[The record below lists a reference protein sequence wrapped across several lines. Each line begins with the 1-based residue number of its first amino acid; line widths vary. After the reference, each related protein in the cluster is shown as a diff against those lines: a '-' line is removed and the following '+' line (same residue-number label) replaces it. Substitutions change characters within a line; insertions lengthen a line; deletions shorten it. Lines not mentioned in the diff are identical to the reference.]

1 MVYYLITCHFVDIF
15 VVENSEL
22 DGLCPRPS
30 MYSVST
36 LLKVVGYYDLSVL
49 SMTVMGFQKKSLG
62 GVGGWG
68 EFYPIFFWDFF
79 NFAKPLIV
87 AVNSDLSKQLLKR

>member
-1 MVYYLITCHFVDIF
+1 MVYYLITCHFVEIF

-36 LLKVVGYYDLSVL
+36 LLKIVGYYDLSVHD
-49 SMTVMGFQKKSLG
+49 SDGFPKKKFGLGWVG
-62 GVGGWG
+62 GVSSIQFFWG
-68 EFYPIFFWDFF
+68 IFF
-79 NFAKPLIV
+79 NLTKPLIV